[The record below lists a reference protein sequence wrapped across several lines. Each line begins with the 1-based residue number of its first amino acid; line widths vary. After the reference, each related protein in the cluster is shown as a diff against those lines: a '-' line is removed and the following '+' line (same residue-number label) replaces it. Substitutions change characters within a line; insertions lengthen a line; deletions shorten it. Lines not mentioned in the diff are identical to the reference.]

1 MKKIVMILAAAAQ
14 FTWASAQVAPADRR
28 MTKMGLTATQLAH
41 YMAPGVNL
49 GNTME
54 ACDWNDI
61 FTNNAGLKSETS
73 WQNDKTSESYIQ
85 SLKKQGFNSLRIPT
99 SWVAGHIVDK
109 ENMTID
115 PAWVLRIKEIVNY
128 GLNAGLCVIINEHW
142 DGGWM
147 EHDAFTNQANVSEHK
162 EMYRK
167 LWVNIAK
174 QFKDYDQRLLFAALN
189 EPGVG
194 GASPQAKGE
203 MLAPDSKEFADRLL
217 EYEQVFLDAVRS
229 TGGKNAK
236 RVLIMQCPKT
246 EIDLAEKD
254 TYDIARLKDSA
265 KNRLMAEVHFYDPY
279 IFTLMDKDADW
290 GKVAL
295 YWKGHAPADDQGRTV
310 NTIWYDNKN
319 VDAYQHIT
327 NLVMK
332 MKKKFVDKGYPVV
345 IGEYGANRKDA
356 SLYGGNQKLHDE
368 SMMAWYSYVTAE
380 MLKAGLI
387 PYVWDINV
395 QPLPHMTLFNRA
407 KEVVSDSY
415 IFKGVVDGA
424 EIGMETYHKIYPK
437 P

>member
-1 MKKIVMILAAAAQ
+1 MILAAAAQ
-14 FTWASAQVAPADRR
+14 FAWASAQVAPADRR
-28 MTKMGLTATQLAH
+28 MTKMELTATQLAH

-54 ACDWNDI
+54 ACNWNDI

-73 WQNDKTSESYIQ
+73 WQNDKTSESYIR

-229 TGGKNAK
+229 TGGKNDK
-236 RVLIMQCPKT
+236 RVLIMQGPKT

-279 IFTLMDKDADW
+279 TFTLMDKDADW

-295 YWKGHAPADDQGRTV
+295 YWKEHAPADDQGRTV
-310 NTIWYDNKN
+310 NTIWYNNKN

-327 NLVMK
+327 NQVLK

>member
-1 MKKIVMILAAAAQ
+1 M
-14 FTWASAQVAPADRR
+14 
-28 MTKMGLTATQLAH
+28 
-41 YMAPGVNL
+41 
-49 GNTME
+49 
-54 ACDWNDI
+54 
-61 FTNNAGLKSETS
+61 
-73 WQNDKTSESYIQ
+73 
-85 SLKKQGFNSLRIPT
+85 
-99 SWVAGHIVDK
+99 AGHIVDK
-109 ENMTID
+109 EKMTID
-115 PAWVLRIKEIVNY
+115 PAWVLRIKEIVDY

-236 RVLIMQCPKT
+236 RVLIMQGPKT

-279 IFTLMDKDADW
+279 TFTLMDKDADW

-327 NLVMK
+327 NQVMK

-368 SMMAWYSYVTAE
+368 SMVAWYSSVTAE

-415 IFKGVVDGA
+415 IFKGVMDGA

>member
-1 MKKIVMILAAAAQ
+1 MK
-14 FTWASAQVAPADRR
+14 
-28 MTKMGLTATQLAH
+28 
-41 YMAPGVNL
+41 
-49 GNTME
+49 
-54 ACDWNDI
+54 
-61 FTNNAGLKSETS
+61 
-73 WQNDKTSESYIQ
+73 
-85 SLKKQGFNSLRIPT
+85 
-99 SWVAGHIVDK
+99 
-109 ENMTID
+109 ID

-167 LWVNIAK
+167 LWINIAN
-174 QFKDYDQRLLFAALN
+174 QFKEYDQRVLFAALN

-194 GASPQAKGE
+194 GGSPLAKGE

-236 RVLIMQCPKT
+236 RVLIMQGPKT

-254 TYDIARLKDSA
+254 VYDITRLKDAA

-279 IFTLMDKDADW
+279 TFTLMDKDADW

-310 NTIWYDNKN
+310 NTISYNNKN

-327 NLVMK
+327 NQVMK
-332 MKKKFVDKGYPVV
+332 MKKKFVNKGYPVV

-368 SMMAWYSYVTAE
+368 SMMAWYSCVTAE

-395 QPLPHMTLFNRA
+395 QPLPHMTLFDRA
-407 KEVVSDSY
+407 KEAVSDSY

-424 EIGMETYHKIYPK
+424 AIGMETYHEIYPK

>member
-1 MKKIVMILAAAAQ
+1 MRKIVMILAVAAQ
-14 FTWASAQVAPADRR
+14 FAWASAQVAPADRR

-109 ENMTID
+109 EKMTID
-115 PAWVLRIKEIVNY
+115 PAWVLRIKEIVDY

-147 EHDAFTNQANVSEHK
+147 EHDAFTNQVNVSEHK

-194 GASPQAKGE
+194 GGSPQAKGE

-236 RVLIMQCPKT
+236 RVLIVQGPKT
-246 EIDLAEKD
+246 EIDLTDKD
-254 TYDIARLKDSA
+254 VFDITRLKDRT

-279 IFTLMDKDADW
+279 TFTLMDKDADW

-327 NLVMK
+327 NQVMK

-356 SLYGGNQKLHDE
+356 SLYEGNQKLHDE
-368 SMMAWYSYVTAE
+368 SMMAWYSCVTAE

-415 IFKGVVDGA
+415 IFKGVMDGA
-424 EIGMETYHKIYPK
+424 AIGMETYHKIYPK

>member
-1 MKKIVMILAAAAQ
+1 MILAAVAQ
-14 FTWASAQVAPADRR
+14 FAWASAQVAPADRR
-28 MTKMGLTATQLAH
+28 MTKMELTATQLAH

-73 WQNDKTSESYIQ
+73 WQNDKTSESYIR

-162 EMYRK
+162 EMYCK

-356 SLYGGNQKLHDE
+356 SLYGENQKLHDE

>member
-1 MKKIVMILAAAAQ
+1 MRKIVMILAAAAQ
-14 FTWASAQVAPADRR
+14 FAWASAQVAPADRR
-28 MTKMGLTATQLAH
+28 MTKMGLTAAQLAH

-73 WQNDKTSESYIQ
+73 WQNDKTTESYIQ

-109 ENMTID
+109 EKMTID
-115 PAWVLRIKEIVNY
+115 PAWVLRIKEIVDY

-147 EHDAFTNQANVSEHK
+147 EHDAFTNLANVSEHK

-194 GASPQAKGE
+194 GGSPLAKGE

-236 RVLIMQCPKT
+236 RVLIMQGPKT

-310 NTIWYDNKN
+310 NTISYNNKN

-327 NLVMK
+327 NQVMK

-368 SMMAWYSYVTAE
+368 SMMAWYSSVTAE
-380 MLKAGLI
+380 ILKAGLI

-415 IFKGVVDGA
+415 IFKGVMDGA
-424 EIGMETYHKIYPK
+424 EIGMEDYLKIYPN

>member
-1 MKKIVMILAAAAQ
+1 MILAAAAQ

>member
-1 MKKIVMILAAAAQ
+1 MILAAAAQ
-14 FTWASAQVAPADRR
+14 FAWASAQVAPADRR
-28 MTKMGLTATQLAH
+28 MTKMELTATQLAH

-73 WQNDKTSESYIQ
+73 WQNDKTTESYIQ

-229 TGGKNAK
+229 TGGKNDK
-236 RVLIMQCPKT
+236 RVLIMQGPKT

-279 IFTLMDKDADW
+279 TFTLMDKDADW

-295 YWKGHAPADDQGRTV
+295 YWKEHAPADDQGRTV
-310 NTIWYDNKN
+310 NTIWYNNKN

-327 NLVMK
+327 NQVLK

>member
-1 MKKIVMILAAAAQ
+1 M
-14 FTWASAQVAPADRR
+14 
-28 MTKMGLTATQLAH
+28 
-41 YMAPGVNL
+41 
-49 GNTME
+49 
-54 ACDWNDI
+54 
-61 FTNNAGLKSETS
+61 
-73 WQNDKTSESYIQ
+73 
-85 SLKKQGFNSLRIPT
+85 KKQGFNSLRIPT

-109 ENMTID
+109 EKMTID
-115 PAWVLRIKEIVNY
+115 PAWMLRIKEIVDY

-147 EHDAFTNQANVSEHK
+147 EHDAFTNLANVSECK

-236 RVLIMQCPKT
+236 RVLIMQSPKT

-310 NTIWYDNKN
+310 NTISYNNKN

-345 IGEYGANRKDA
+345 IGEYGANRKNA

-368 SMMAWYSYVTAE
+368 SMMAWYSCVTAE
-380 MLKAGLI
+380 ILKAGLI

-415 IFKGVVDGA
+415 IFKGVMDGA